1 MLQIERIIVL
11 KSIEIF
17 SQIPD
22 DVLAGLALITEEES
36 FPEGIELIH
45 EGDVGDCMYII
56 QSGSIRIHQGDSV
69 LATIKGGDIFGEMT
83 VLNPMPR
90 TASATTLEETF
101 LLKIY
106 REPFLELMAQE
117 PEVIK
122 SILKVLTL
130 RIVHQNALLS
140 QKESLLKQIF

>member
-36 FPEGIELIH
+36 FPEGIELIK
-45 EGDVGDCMYII
+45 EGDISDAMYII
-56 QSGSIRIHQGDSV
+56 QSGSIRIHQGESE
-69 LATIKGGDIFGEMT
+69 LATIKGGGIFGEMT

-101 LLKIY
+101 LLKIT
-106 REPFLELMAQE
+106 REPFLELMA
-117 PEVIK
+117 
-122 SILKVLTL
+122 
-130 RIVHQNALLS
+130 
-140 QKESLLKQIF
+140 